1 MTRWI
6 CGAATRRSA
15 LSSETLGGGVLL
27 ALSFETE
34 QLSMAEDRYPSF
46 FPKFAT
52 ERSKEM
58 CLWMVDWAMPDIF
71 WDLQKARI
79 FLGYDD
85 IGLFSINSSSG
96 LA

>member
-1 MTRWI
+1 M
-6 CGAATRRSA
+6 
-15 LSSETLGGGVLL
+15 V
-27 ALSFETE
+27 
-34 QLSMAEDRYPSF
+34 EDRYPSF

-52 ERSKEM
+52 ERCKEM
-58 CLWMVDWAMPDIF
+58 RLWMVDWAMPDIF

-85 IGLFSINSSSG
+85 FGLFSINSSSG

>member
-1 MTRWI
+1 M
-6 CGAATRRSA
+6 
-15 LSSETLGGGVLL
+15 SSETIGGGVLL
-27 ALSFETE
+27 AFPFETE
-34 QLSMAEDRYPSF
+34 QFSMAEDRYPSL
-46 FPKFAT
+46 FPQLAI
-52 ERSKEM
+52 ERSREM
-58 CLWMVDWAMPDIF
+58 RLWMVDWAMPDIF

>member
-1 MTRWI
+1 MR
-6 CGAATRRSA
+6 
-15 LSSETLGGGVLL
+15 
-27 ALSFETE
+27 
-34 QLSMAEDRYPSF
+34 
-46 FPKFAT
+46 
-52 ERSKEM
+52 
-58 CLWMVDWAMPDIF
+58 LWMVDWAMLDIF

>member
-1 MTRWI
+1 
-6 CGAATRRSA
+6 
-15 LSSETLGGGVLL
+15 
-27 ALSFETE
+27 
-34 QLSMAEDRYPSF
+34 MAEDRYPSF
-46 FPKFAT
+46 FPKFST